1 MNGPRYA
8 RVEKRTPQVNA
19 RCERRSFAPA
29 SIRHMLSTFWN
40 ASRAATFW
48 SVVLHIAIVSV
59 MAVIVFVDRPVR
71 DVHTISAVFS
81 REPTDL
87 QPFDLDSVDIDL
99 SSPPKPMDSMQTA
112 VDFTTP
118 GLSGSREVAFGLPS
132 RWNEAQPETGRRGRE
147 KKERK
152 MTTRRGKG
160 SSSSE
165 GSGDG
170 QGSSSGPGKA
180 SFFGTEV
187 EADSIAFVID
197 ASGSMAG
204 KRFQRA
210 RIELAE
216 SIGAL
221 KANQRFFVVFYT
233 DQTYPQF
240 YPNNLISL
248 ISADRTNIRNILSWL
263 ERSQTQGGTE
273 PQQAVDISLGLKP
286 DVLFLL
292 SDGEIPPNTR
302 DVVLRANCGT
312 VVHTIALGSNAGGQI
327 LKQIATDNGGTHRFI
342 GDGF

>member
-1 MNGPRYA
+1 MNGPRYS

-19 RCERRSFAPA
+19 RCERRSLTPA
-29 SIRHMLSTFWN
+29 SIRHILSTFWI

-59 MAVIVFVDRPVR
+59 LALIVFADRPVR
-71 DVHTISAVFS
+71 DVITIRAEFG

-87 QPFDLDSVDIDL
+87 QPLDLDSIDIDL
-99 SSPPKPMDSMQTA
+99 SSPPKPIDSLLTA
-112 VDFTTP
+112 VDVTTA
-118 GLSGSREVAFGLPS
+118 GLSGSTEAAIGLPS
-132 RWNEAQPETGRRGRE
+132 FWNVNLPETVSRGSAKE
-147 KKERK
+147 KKN
-152 MTTRRGKG
+152 TGRRGKG
-160 SSSSE
+160 SSAIE

-170 QGSSSGPGKA
+170 QGSGSDPGKA

-187 EADSIAFVID
+187 KARSIAFVID

-204 KRFQRA
+204 ARFHRA
-210 RIELAE
+210 RIELAN
-216 SIGAL
+216 SLRAL
-221 KANQRFFVVFYT
+221 EANQRFFVVFYT

-240 YPNNLISL
+240 YPNSLISL
-248 ISADRTNIRNILSWL
+248 IVAHRTNISDILSWM

-312 VVHTIALGSNAGGQI
+312 VVHTIALGSNAGGHI